1 MDFNYDSKEI
11 RFSIGDE
18 QYKLHPLWM
27 RERSLEEGAVDQNS
41 LQRLYDPEKIIENL
55 EIKEVN
61 KLDEDKLLIKFS
73 DNHVAKYC
81 VKNLIKEIK
90 RAKGLPD
97 KVFWN
102 KDSISLR
109 KFKFDYNT
117 NENKQIYE
125 ILEYYHRYGF
135 AIVSKLKPEDG
146 EIINFAEKIGYIRAV
161 SYTHLTLP
169 TKA

>member
-73 DNHVAKYC
+73 C
-81 VKNLIKEIK
+81 L
-90 RAKGLPD
+90 L
-97 KVFWN
+97 
-102 KDSISLR
+102 
-109 KFKFDYNT
+109 
-117 NENKQIYE
+117 
-125 ILEYYHRYGF
+125 
-135 AIVSKLKPEDG
+135 
-146 EIINFAEKIGYIRAV
+146 
-161 SYTHLTLP
+161 YTSP
-169 TKA
+169 SPRD

>member
-1 MDFNYDSKEI
+1 MDFDYDSKEI

-81 VKNLIKEIK
+81 IKNLIKEIK

-102 KDSISLR
+102 KDSISLS

-117 NENKQIYE
+117 KFSYDSHIIQLIQWITMKQLNYFSILNYIYFFFQNQHQ
-125 ILEYYHRYGF
+125 LF
-135 AIVSKLKPEDG
+135 
-146 EIINFAEKIGYIRAV
+146 
-161 SYTHLTLP
+161 
-169 TKA
+169 